1 MKLIKSVINAPSKY
15 RRLIL
20 IGIDAVLLILS
31 FLIFRLISSS
41 QNYSIEL
48 GILLIL
54 IIGIPVFFFLG
65 QYKGI
70 LRFYSSRE
78 FYYIILRN
86 FIIAL
91 LFFSILTIT
100 RVSFFYINDV
110 INLWILFTI
119 SISISRI
126 IFRDIIIYNR
136 NAKRDKTLDVVI
148 YGAGSAG
155 ALLLKSILLESKY
168 KVRLFVDDDYQLCGR
183 NLNGIPIEN
192 PRILKE
198 ISNDIK
204 FLFLA
209 IPSLQRNRKKE
220 ILDSLL
226 KFNFTVLKIPSI
238 KEIISNKSKIS
249 DLRPIEIE
257 DLLDRKKIDKNIFL
271 LENIYKNSTVLVTGA
286 GGSIGSEICRQ
297 ILDISPKKL
306 ILLDVSELN
315 LYNINQELELKYS
328 NKKIIYPIL
337 GSASDENLI
346 KKIFKENKIDF
357 VFHAAAYK
365 HVPLVEINPISGLMN
380 NIISTKLIAEYS
392 YKYSIKKMVLVSSDK
407 AVRPTNVMGA
417 SKRISELII
426 QAYAEKTKVK
436 EINNKPNNCCFTMV
450 RFGNVLWSSGSVAPL
465 FREQILSGGPITL
478 THNDVTRYFMSINE
492 ATNLVLQSACIA
504 EGGEVF
510 LLDMGIPFQ
519 IRKLAEKMIRL
530 SGLQVKDNENP
541 KGDIEIVTTGLRPGE
556 KLYEELLIDSDS
568 IPTSNKQIFKAFEK
582 HIPHEEFWPILSQL
596 EKYLINRDL
605 YKSFSI
611 VSKLVPKWQNSQ
623 LDDRG
628 KF

>member
-126 IFRDIIIYNR
+126 IFRDIIIYNK

-328 NKKIIYPIL
+328 N
-337 GSASDENLI
+337 
-346 KKIFKENKIDF
+346 
-357 VFHAAAYK
+357 
-365 HVPLVEINPISGLMN
+365 
-380 NIISTKLIAEYS
+380 
-392 YKYSIKKMVLVSSDK
+392 KKMVLVSSDK